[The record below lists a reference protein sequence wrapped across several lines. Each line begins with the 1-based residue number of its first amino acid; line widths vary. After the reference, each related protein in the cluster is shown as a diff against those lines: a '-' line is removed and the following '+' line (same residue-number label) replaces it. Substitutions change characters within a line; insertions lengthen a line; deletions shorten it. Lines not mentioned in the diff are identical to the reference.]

1 MCGSNIPARDIL
13 LSAVTTRRAGIFLHW
28 FSLASPALTPLPLPL
43 SLLPFPRFSLHFC
56 FLLLQIL
63 LSPRLDVCN
72 WFHPQ
77 IKAASKNIPL
87 FSVPISSSLNT
98 ISAAL
103 TPPRS
108 AASFF
113 PTQTTLDLPRYEG
126 HHSPPRPPLIVNS
139 ASALTTTRHH
149 LRWSR
154 RNNLHHSY
162 SKSFHPI
169 HPSFPHHVS
178 GWRVSLCRPVY
189 LRLQLGDI
197 DFAQSRIFLKYIH

>member
-1 MCGSNIPARDIL
+1 M
-13 LSAVTTRRAGIFLHW
+13 
-28 FSLASPALTPLPLPL
+28 PALTPLPPPL
-43 SLLPFPRFSLHFC
+43 CLLLLHRFSLHFC

-103 TPPRS
+103 TPPRA

-113 PTQTTLDLPRYEG
+113 LTQTTLDLPRYEG
-126 HHSPPRPPLIVNS
+126 HHSPPRPPLIVNT
-139 ASALTTTRHH
+139 ASTLTTARHH

-154 RNNLHHSY
+154 RNSLHHSY
-162 SKSFHPI
+162 SKSFRSSSLP
-169 HPSFPHHVS
+169 PPPPYHVS

-197 DFAQSRIFLKYIH
+197 DFAQSRIFLKYIHWRQRSCLGVAPPLKDLQAEAS